1 MRLFLDTANI
11 EEIREAASW
20 GVVNGITTNPTLVA
34 QAKHRDLKSAI
45 MEIVALV
52 PGHVSVEVTALEPEG
67 MLLEAREYARW
78 SNQVV
83 VKLPAT
89 AAGLQ
94 ALTQLGQEDIAVNM
108 TLCFS
113 ANQAILAA
121 IAGAAYISPFVGR
134 LDDVGHDG
142 MALVAEIVGIYR
154 TYQFRTQVLAASL
167 RHPLHVIAAAKAGAQ
182 VATMPFRVLQQ
193 MIQHPLTDVGQ
204 ERFLK
209 DWRTLH
215 S

>member
-67 MLLEAREYARW
+67 MMLEAREYARW
-78 SNQVV
+78 SDQVV

-154 TYQFRTQVLAASL
+154 TYQFQTQVLAASL

-204 ERFLK
+204 ERFLE

>member
-193 MIQHPLTDVGQ
+193 MIQHHLTDVGQ

>member
-154 TYQFRTQVLAASL
+154 TYQFRTHVLAASL

>member
-67 MLLEAREYARW
+67 MMLEAREYARW
-78 SNQVV
+78 SDQVV

-142 MALVAEIVGIYR
+142 MGLVAEIVGIYR

-209 DWRTLH
+209 DWRALH

>member
-20 GVVNGITTNPTLVA
+20 GVINGITTNPTLVA

-45 MEIVALV
+45 TEIVALV
-52 PGHVSVEVTALEPEG
+52 PGDVSVEVTAQEPEG

-78 SNQVV
+78 SEQVV

-142 MALVAEIVGIYR
+142 MALVAEIVEIYR

>member
-11 EEIREAASW
+11 EEIREASSW
-20 GVVNGITTNPTLVA
+20 GVVNGITTNPSLVA
-34 QAKHRDLKSAI
+34 QAKHRDLHSAI

-52 PGHVSVEVTALEPEG
+52 PGPVSVEVTAQDTEG
-67 MLLEAREYARW
+67 MILEAREYAQW
-78 SNQVV
+78 SDQVV
-83 VKLPAT
+83 VKLPT
-89 AAGLQ
+89 TIQGLQ
-94 ALTQLGQEDIAVNM
+94 ALTQVHKENIHVNM

-121 IAGAAYISPFVGR
+121 IAGATYISPFVGR

-142 MALVAEIVGIYR
+142 MALVGEIVEIYE
-154 TYQFRTQVLAASL
+154 THQFQTQVLAASL
-167 RHPLHVIAAAKAGAQ
+167 RHPLHVIAAAKYGAH
-182 VATMPFRVLQQ
+182 VATMPYRVLQQ

-209 DWRTLH
+209 DWQSLH